1 MFGILTIL
9 SYLLERIAPET
20 GWRARLLELLDR
32 LDADE
37 LRRMGFA
44 DGWQECPLWKQHLP
58 AVGASE
64 GDWARDRG
72 RYRSR

>member
-9 SYLLERIAPET
+9 SYLLEHIAPET

-44 DGWQECPLWKQHLP
+44 DGWQECPLWKPYLP
-58 AVGASE
+58 AAGASE
-64 GDWARDRG
+64 GDWAGDRG
-72 RYRSR
+72 HYRSR

>member
-20 GWRARLLELLDR
+20 GWRARLRELLDR

-44 DGWQECPLWKQHLP
+44 DGWQECPLWKLHLP
-58 AVGASE
+58 AVGSSE
-64 GDWARDRG
+64 GDWAGDRA

>member
-32 LDADE
+32 LDVDE

-44 DGWQECPLWKQHLP
+44 DGWQECPLWKPRLP
-58 AVGASE
+58 TVGASE
-64 GDWARDRG
+64 GDWAGDRA

>member
-9 SYLLERIAPET
+9 SYLLKRIAPET

-37 LRRMGFA
+37 LRRMGLPTA
-44 DGWQECPLWKQHLP
+44 GRSARSGSRICPL
-58 AVGASE
+58 
-64 GDWARDRG
+64 
-72 RYRSR
+72 

>member
-37 LRRMGFA
+37 LCRMGFA
-44 DGWQECPLWKQHLP
+44 DGWRGTEV
-58 AVGASE
+58 ATG
-64 GDWARDRG
+64 RDNQ
-72 RYRSR
+72 

>member
-37 LRRMGFA
+37 LCRMGFA
-44 DGWQECPLWKQHLP
+44 DGWQECPLWKPHLP
-58 AVGASE
+58 AAGASG
-64 GDWARDRG
+64 GDWAGDRA

>member
-1 MFGILTIL
+1 MF
-9 SYLLERIAPET
+9 A
-20 GWRARLLELLDR
+20 LLDR

-64 GDWARDRG
+64 GDWAGDRG